1 MTNKH
6 IDVMFTQKKKKRYT
20 EQEAYIKLSALC
32 ATCEC
37 CCQDIMKKM
46 ANWDMSDEEK
56 NAVKEKLMKERFIDE
71 NRFARAFVRDKFR
84 YNKWGK
90 VRIAQE
96 LKMRNI
102 SSQDI
107 DDGMEE
113 IEEEDNLGMLREL
126 IRKKKSSTKG
136 KNAYEVK
143 AKLYRYAMGKGFSYN
158 DIAKVIGDIDDD
170 V

>member
-1 MTNKH
+1 MTNEH
-6 IDVMFTQKKKKRYT
+6 IAIMFTQKKKKRYT

-32 ATCEC
+32 AKCEC

-113 IEEEDNLGMLREL
+113 IEEDNLDTLREL

-158 DIAKVIGDIDDD
+158 DIAKVIGDIDED